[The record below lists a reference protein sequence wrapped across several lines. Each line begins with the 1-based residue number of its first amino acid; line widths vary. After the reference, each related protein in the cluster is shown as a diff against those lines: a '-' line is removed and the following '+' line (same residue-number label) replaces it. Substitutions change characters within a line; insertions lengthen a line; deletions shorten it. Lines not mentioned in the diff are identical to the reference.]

1 MNLSSVLTG
10 NRGEIVAL
18 VREGVCTIG
27 EIAERV
33 GLTPNA
39 VRAHV
44 ASLERDGVLEASGKR
59 PSAKRPA
66 IEYQLTDAA
75 EAFYA
80 RAYEPVLVALAQGLA
95 GRLENE
101 ELEALFE
108 RIGSGLANESAG
120 CTKLMRAES
129 AAQALVSLGAVV
141 RVEETP
147 EGIWIRGRRCPLS
160 SLVAECPQACRLGVG
175 LVSSIVGSKVE
186 ERCRYEPFPACQFL
200 IR

>member
-120 CTKLMRAES
+120 STKLMRAES